1 MTRAPKT
8 TLLLVLAAGA
18 ACRSPGP
25 TLTVR
30 NPGKDRVFVDGRLV
44 LDGDAP
50 ATLNE
55 EAGENPLAA
64 DERELAFRYYGATR
78 WDVLPNVSEDGG
90 VPVFDRGPQSVAVE
104 LPPPASP
111 WLFPLDFVLEVTDR
125 LFYGPRDVTVTA
137 TATEREPLQGTIPQ
151 QALGEL
157 STRARA
163 ARSAR

>member
-18 ACRSPGP
+18 ACNAPGP
-25 TLTVR
+25 TLTVQ
-30 NPGKDRVFVDGRLV
+30 NPGGDRVFVDGRVV
-44 LDGDAP
+44 LDGDAE
-50 ATLNE
+50 ATLE
-55 EAGENPLAA
+55 PGGVENPLAQ
-64 DERELAFRYYGATR
+64 DEAVLPYRYYGATR
-78 WDVLPNVSEDGG
+78 WDVLPNVTEDDG
-90 VPVFDRGPQSVAVE
+90 VPVFDRAPQSVTVA

-125 LFYGPRDVTVTA
+125 LFHGPRDVTVTA
-137 TATEREPLQGTIPQ
+137 EATVKEPLQGTIPQ

-157 STRARA
+157 SARARA